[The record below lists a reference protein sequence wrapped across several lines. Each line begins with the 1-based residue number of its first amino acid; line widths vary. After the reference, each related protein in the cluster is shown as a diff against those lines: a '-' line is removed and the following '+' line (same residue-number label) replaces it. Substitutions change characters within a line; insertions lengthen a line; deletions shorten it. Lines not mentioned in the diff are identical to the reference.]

1 MNHLS
6 KDVKEAQTQINQII
20 VINVALIGI
29 FVKVLR
35 IKQTQNK
42 HWNTYPTHKTHN
54 FSNSKGKKKS
64 IIGTKTTH
72 WILNKYLYGLDFF
85 QKKLKGDFDV
95 KRYVISVDTPNKN
108 SNLKNITYVL
118 GQESENYKKYFSLFK
133 TVMGK
138 GALPAYKPE
147 TGILTILY
155 FLDRFETIYLHNF
168 DFGKTPHYYS
178 KKSDSGKVTKIADL
192 PNQKHAWNY
201 SKKIVEYFIEKN
213 RIKIVNEKNKIGV
226 TDGE

>member
-1 MNHLS
+1 MKMLEITNGLKIQVHIKGDKVS
-6 KDVKEAQTQINQII
+6 KSIILIGNADVKKNEDFGD
-20 VINVALIGI
+20 VIDSFDNVARFNRFEINGYE
-29 FVKVLR
+29 K
-35 IKQTQNK
+35 
-42 HWNTYPTHKTHN
+42 Y
-54 FSNSKGKKKS
+54 
-64 IIGTKTTH
+64 IGTKTTH

>member
-1 MNHLS
+1 MS
-6 KDVKEAQTQINQII
+6 KSIILIGNADVKKNEDFGD
-20 VINVALIGI
+20 VIDSFDNVARFNRFAINGYE
-29 FVKVLR
+29 K
-35 IKQTQNK
+35 
-42 HWNTYPTHKTHN
+42 Y
-54 FSNSKGKKKS
+54 
-64 IIGTKTTH
+64 IGTKTTH

-138 GALPAYKPE
+138 GTLPVYKPE